1 MSKKAMAYWER
12 RRRYLSGEIVKT
24 SKLRSM
30 TPAGERLLR
39 DCLKTLRELVTMTRK
54 MAKSIPAE
62 D

>member
-30 TPAGERLLR
+30 TPAGKRLLR
-39 DCLKTLRELVTMTRK
+39 DCLKTLRELVAMTRK